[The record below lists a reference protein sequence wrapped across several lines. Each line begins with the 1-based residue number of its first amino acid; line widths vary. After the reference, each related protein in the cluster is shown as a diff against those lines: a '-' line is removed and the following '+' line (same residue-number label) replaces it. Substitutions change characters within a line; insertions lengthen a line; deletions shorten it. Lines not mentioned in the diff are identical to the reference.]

1 MFCSA
6 PMLVATLAT
15 HQALRTL
22 SIRKPPSGMPLILK
36 ELAQELLDLLNISF
50 VGPLAFLH
58 RLFEFLDVVGAA
70 VLAHTPSLNHHLLV
84 LLRFIPKAACVG

>member
-1 MFCSA
+1 
-6 PMLVATLAT
+6 
-15 HQALRTL
+15 
-22 SIRKPPSGMPLILK
+22 MPLILK
-36 ELAQELLDLLNISF
+36 ELAEELLDLLNISL

-70 VLAHTPSLNHHLLV
+70 VLARTPSLNHHLLV